1 MGQRRV
7 IVLIQEN
14 KTTDFYFPTLSLWGA
29 DVENRGGLVK
39 QAPNHDQP
47 HDRNSWV
54 HFKMGDY
61 SGEVAQIDN
70 DVVIPYYSWLAKQF
84 TFSDHHF
91 GIGTNSTPGHMMLVG
106 GQTPTLRNYFTTPRV
121 WDLPTVLKH
130 AGKHGTSWAAFPDD
144 HGYPTNCFTELKQ
157 SPNLHK
163 AADFLTLAKQGKLPQ
178 LCYVWSRAGYDE
190 HPPFKANPA
199 YVTNGQNLT
208 WQRVDAVVAGG
219 AWADTV
225 FILTWDDWGGYA
237 DHVQT
242 PGSELV
248 PDQLHPKGFQAIG
261 GSRIPLIMF
270 GGQVQQ
276 GVESEWHS
284 HASVVKTVI
293 DLLGLPP
300 FGVARVDQAPSL
312 VGLVNSSLTRPHPPA
327 FNTAIQQPAPP
338 ANPPATVTH
347 PWAGPMNVMMPPL
360 VANGGRKIPAPTDG
374 VVSPNPPKIPTTGH
388 PFVLAGHD
396 NRYTAGARPARG
408 SAGRAPSQ
416 AASLGKPTK
425 ASARPASKRKS
436 TARRTTA
443 AATRGRKK

>member
-1 MGQRRV
+1 MAGRRV
-7 IVLIQEN
+7 VVMIQEN

-70 DVVIPYYSWLAKQF
+70 DVFIPYYSWLAKQF
-84 TFSDHHF
+84 TFCDHHF
-91 GIGTNSTPGHMMLVG
+91 GVGTNSTPGHMMLVG

-293 DLLGLPP
+293 DLLGLPVL
-300 FGVARVDQAPSL
+300 GVPRVDHAPSL
-312 VGLVNSSLTRPHPPA
+312 AGRVKSALNRPKPP
-327 FNTAIQQPAPP
+327 TYGSQVQQPAPP
-338 ANPPATVTH
+338 SNPGVNPTHAWKGPINVKMPA
-347 PWAGPMNVMMPPL
+347 L
-360 VANGGRKIPAPTDG
+360 VANGGRQIPAPSDG
-374 VVSPNPPKIPTTGH
+374 AVYPKPPKPPTTGH
-388 PFVLAGHD
+388 PFLPVAHDYRYGKAATARTATGRKPAG
-396 NRYTAGARPARG
+396 TVGRPAKTGMAAAKPRTKTKQIR
-408 SAGRAPSQ
+408 SRSQ
-416 AASLGKPTK
+416 AS
-425 ASARPASKRKS
+425 SKSRS
-436 TARRTTA
+436 QT
-443 AATRGRKK
+443 